1 MKTGAKS
8 GRAPAEPEA
17 ELQTFIE
24 KFEPKNQDFIRTVR
38 RALQKRLP
46 SANELVYDNYNF
58 FVIGYSHSERPSD
71 AILSLV
77 ADHKGVR
84 IAFPYTGVKLP
95 DPHHVLQGSGTKNRF
110 MRIDSAEDLSRS
122 EFKELLQAAVKL
134 SRPPSPGTKPK
145 LIIRSVSAKQ
155 RPRQKSK

>member
-1 MKTGAKS
+1 MKAGGKS
-8 GRAPAEPEA
+8 TRARMDPEA
-17 ELQTFIE
+17 DLQSFIR
-24 KFEPKNQDFIRTVR
+24 KFEPGNQVFIHAVR
-38 RALQKRLP
+38 RALQKMLP

-84 IAFPYTGVKLP
+84 VAFPYTGVKLP